1 MGHGAC
7 GWRRQKG
14 LLQTGFCL
22 LALLCLGSGIYLYRH
37 LQEKVHSSETLS
49 LKFKQQQETLSAQ
62 LQVVYEH
69 RSRLERSLQNE
80 RREHKK
86 TKEDFL
92 VYKLEA
98 QETLNKEKQDAMNR
112 YGALSSQQKIM
123 KNQHDEVKKQLLD
136 LQVQHNTLKLQNRR
150 AVETHNQKYLQLQ
163 QEKDD
168 QVLSL
173 QEAVSKLKEES
184 KLLRKAHQ
192 QVHSQLLSAQL
203 FRALGAEVQH
213 IQEEKGS
220 EAIPP
225 GTPTDSGRRLA
236 GGGVK
241 PLGDPGEAKIQGPAV
256 SGPQTETL
264 GVLPQP
270 DLPLWLLNGRE
281 GHALRFIRTVN
292 SVQAGDGDQ
301 RLVEGTS
308 SMKREVHEPLGAA
321 APQEKPALG
330 SEQVPDPPDVQL
342 QSWQDIVKK
351 VNARKDREQEP
362 EPLQHRAM
370 HPPDAPLQLANP
382 LHQMEGQPP
391 NQGGEN
397 KEGADDEEL
406 QMDAG
411 MIDREEDPAR
421 RNHIA
426 QEPMMP
432 EDVADPAQD
441 PNNQGEDE
449 FEEAALERPAFAM
462 KAPRVDRG
470 KGSNQPVGEEP
481 PKKSKDAGAQDKV
494 EEGADDY
501 QEDQEQDMDDHGGEV
516 DDPEDLELAQENKL
530 PGDRP
535 GGDEKKDDYY

>member
-192 QVHSQLLSAQL
+192 QVHSQLLSAQVQL
-203 FRALGAEVQH
+203 EEFRQLKEALQRMPSFKE
-213 IQEEKGS
+213 
-220 EAIPP
+220 
-225 GTPTDSGRRLA
+225 L
-236 GGGVK
+236 
-241 PLGDPGEAKIQGPAV
+241 GEAQGH
-256 SGPQTETL
+256 QRF
-264 GVLPQP
+264 Q
-270 DLPLWLLNGRE
+270 LLAPE
-281 GHALRFIRTVN
+281 KK
-292 SVQAGDGDQ
+292 DQ

>member
-192 QVHSQLLSAQL
+192 QVHSQLLSAQ
-203 FRALGAEVQH
+203 
-213 IQEEKGS
+213 
-220 EAIPP
+220 
-225 GTPTDSGRRLA
+225 
-236 GGGVK
+236 
-241 PLGDPGEAKIQGPAV
+241 
-256 SGPQTETL
+256 
-264 GVLPQP
+264 
-270 DLPLWLLNGRE
+270 
-281 GHALRFIRTVN
+281 
-292 SVQAGDGDQ
+292 DQ